1 MSFFPIPRVTADRL
15 SRLALACANE
25 SGPLGA
31 IGIRVTPTS
40 VRFAATNGRLLA
52 SLIVPIDHLD
62 GEPGDVVLDADQFTT
77 ALKATVKASGG
88 RITVEIG
95 GKEARLTNGT
105 TSAIVRRVEGTYPN
119 IDHVWTRPAGRRWVP
134 TMSSLDSALVGIAQ
148 KISGRKQPL
157 LFASPVEPG
166 ARLERLWAVPGASH
180 DESVS
185 LAAMRAA
192 VSAPAYWTDHE
203 LAFLVMPISRSDDE
217 RQIELSQHAMSPQPV
232 AAAA

>member
-1 MSFFPIPRVTADRL
+1 MSSFFIPRVTADRL
-15 SRLALACANE
+15 SRLALACANV
-25 SGPLGA
+25 SGPLGNVSL
-31 IGIRVTPTS
+31 RVTPTS

-52 SLIVPIDHLD
+52 SLIVPLDHLD
-62 GEPGDVVLDADQFTT
+62 GEPGDVVLDADQFTA
-77 ALKATVKASGG
+77 ALKTTAKATGG

-95 GKEARLTNGT
+95 VKEARLTNGT
-105 TSAIVRRVEGTYPN
+105 SAIVCRIDATFPN

-192 VSAPAYWTDHE
+192 VS
-203 LAFLVMPISRSDDE
+203 
-217 RQIELSQHAMSPQPV
+217 LSLIHI
-232 AAAA
+232 